1 MNDAGFDRP
10 RSTAKVVRKA
20 LWVVVCVAVI
30 LLVVFAS
37 LSAANFTS
45 IVQAKASVYIVPR
58 FGVTFAGLGSDG
70 RVGADGSV
78 TVRVTAGVENPSSR
92 GLHVY
97 LVAFSGWIR
106 DGPAEAGLNETRR
119 MGDDLLIGTE
129 GEMRFFRVFGTSAE
143 LTLDP
148 IPARG
153 NQTFTFDFTMSAA
166 TDASRFAAL
175 RNITDFAA
183 SKGGNATTVPWNQFL
198 YIVLTIDGVPEANSP
213 SAPAYLRDIRRIER
227 EIGVNI
233 AS

>member
-1 MNDAGFDRP
+1 MNDAGFDP
-10 RSTAKVVRKA
+10 RSTAKVVRRA

-45 IVQAKASVYIVPR
+45 IVQAKASIYVVPR
-58 FGVTFAGLGSDG
+58 FTVTFAGIGSDS
-70 RVGADGSV
+70 RVGPDGSV

-92 GLHVY
+92 GLHIY

-119 MGDDLLIGTE
+119 LGDDRLTGTE
-129 GEMRFFRVFGTSAE
+129 GEMRFFRVFGTSSE
-143 LTLDP
+143 PSLDP

-166 TDASRFAAL
+166 TDASRFAAV
-175 RNITDFAA
+175 RNVTDFAV
-183 SKGGNATTVPWNQFL
+183 SKGGDAATVPWNQFL
-198 YIVLTIDGVPEANSP
+198 YLVFTIDGVPEANSP
-213 SAPAYLRDIRRIER
+213 SAPNYLRDIRRIER

>member
-30 LLVVFAS
+30 LIVVFAS

-45 IVQAKASVYIVPR
+45 IVQAKASVYLVPR
-58 FGVTFAGLGSDG
+58 FAVTFAGLGSDG

-119 MGDDLLIGTE
+119 LGDDRLTGTE
-129 GEMRFFRVFGTSAE
+129 GEMRFFRVFGTSSE
-143 LTLDP
+143 PTLDP

-166 TDASRFAAL
+166 TDASRFAAV
-175 RNITDFAA
+175 RNITDFAV
-183 SKGGNATTVPWNQFL
+183 SKGGEAATVLWNQFL
-198 YIVLTIDGVPEANSP
+198 YLVFTIDGVPEANSP
-213 SAPAYLRDIRRIER
+213 SAPDYLRDIRRIER